1 MPILSWLRTDCPGE
15 PKEVL
20 RSVEDVV
27 RFVVLVA
34 RSPFLQHQHVV
45 VVVVVVVRSLIRPN
59 YLVSAW
65 LQLDCCN
72 FESDSDCVHV
82 LHVGSRAGAACIR
95 RSETLFSTT
104 PLLPEDNREC
114 RCSCSDSI
122 KKDENAAVH
131 FLTSIVVTDVV
142 LLPSHTP
149 CDCMQVEGAM
159 HDLQSRRARAHG
171 GCQTWR
177 DAKTNGTAPV
187 GIDAAAA
194 AFHRQLPRFVRVS
207 LAARCTYFCGGGSGG
222 SGGGVG
228 AVCVHVHAC
237 VARRNAE
244 VVVVLFVV
252 LAGVLPPPLVRW

>member
-142 LLPSHTP
+142 VVAVTHALRLHA
-149 CDCMQVEGAM
+149 G
-159 HDLQSRRARAHG
+159 G
-171 GCQTWR
+171 GC
-177 DAKTNGTAPV
+177 DARSSKSPCKST
-187 GIDAAAA
+187 
-194 AFHRQLPRFVRVS
+194 RWVS
-207 LAARCTYFCGGGSGG
+207 NLARCQDQWHRTSR
-222 SGGGVG
+222 
-228 AVCVHVHAC
+228 H
-237 VARRNAE
+237 
-244 VVVVLFVV
+244 
-252 LAGVLPPPLVRW
+252 